1 MQVANT
7 DDEDMSILH
16 SDFPPLAG
24 YAIQPEVASRIEG
37 VCIVAKAVIM
47 PKFGM
52 IQEEATIVEWLVK
65 EGDFVENDDPIAEVT
80 TDKVN
85 MEVGAPAEGY
95 IGGIRFQE
103 GDTVPVTQIIAYILA
118 EGEDPP
124 KIEETSAATIEAAPP
139 AAQAET
145 HAETARATP
154 VAQRL
159 AEAEGIQLS
168 TVKGSGADGKITRKD
183 IEIHQGSEAAISTLP
198 KEVRATPAARRVAR
212 ERGVDLLG
220 VEGSGPRGRVQEGDV
235 HTAAGKPTLRLT
247 PSTLEPSGEPIE
259 VPLEGLRRTIAERM
273 QASYQEAPHI
283 TLTADV
289 DMSRAIEFRSFANA
303 RRPEGEKV
311 SMTAL
316 IMKAVAWALTQHPQM
331 NAYVADDRVK
341 LFPDVHLGV
350 AVAIDEGLIVPVVH
364 YADRKGLFRVADEV
378 YDLTRRG
385 REGRLM
391 PDDVVGGTFT
401 VSNLGMFRVD
411 HFTAILNPPQ
421 AGILAVGRT
430 VRRIVPDDDD
440 QPVVKPMMAITLSA
454 DHRAIDGV
462 LAARFLDD
470 VCTALEEP
478 GSVML

>member
-1 MQVANT
+1 M
-7 DDEDMSILH
+7 
-16 SDFPPLAG
+16 
-24 YAIQPEVASRIEG
+24 
-37 VCIVAKAVIM
+37 AKAVIM

-52 IQEEATIVEWLVK
+52 TQEEATIVKWIVK
-65 EGDFVENDDPIAEVT
+65 EGDFVETDDPIAEVT

-103 GDTVPVTQIIAYILA
+103 GDTVPVTHIIAFILA

-124 KIEETSAATIEAAPP
+124 EIEETPAATPEAAPP
-139 AAQAET
+139 ATQAET
-145 HAETARATP
+145 HSETTHATP

-159 AEAEGIQLS
+159 ANAEGIQLS
-168 TVKGSGADGKITRKD
+168 TVKGSGSDGKITRKD
-183 IEIHQGSEAAISTLP
+183 IDLHMGSETAVSTLP
-198 KEVRATPAARRVAR
+198 KKTRATPAARRVAR
-212 ERGVDLLG
+212 DRGVDLLS

-235 HTAAGKPTLRLT
+235 RTIAKKPFPRLA
-247 PSTLEPSGEPIE
+247 SSSLEPSGEPIE

-273 QASYQEAPHI
+273 QASYQQAPHI
-283 TLTADV
+283 TFTADV

-303 RRPEGEKV
+303 RLPEGGKV

-316 IMKAVAWALTQHPQM
+316 ILKAVAWTLRQHPQM
-331 NAYVADDRVK
+331 NAYVADDRVT
-341 LFPDVHLGV
+341 LFPDIHLGV

-364 YADRKGLFRVADEV
+364 FADRKGLYQVANEV
-378 YDLTRRG
+378 NDLTRRG
-385 REGRLM
+385 REGSLM
-391 PDDVVGGTFT
+391 PDDVARGTFT

-411 HFTAILNPPQ
+411 HFNAILNPPQ

-430 VRRIVPDDDD
+430 VRRIVPDDRD
-440 QPVVKPMMAITLSA
+440 QPIVKPMMAITLSA

-462 LAARFLDD
+462 LAARFLEDI
-470 VCTALEEP
+470 CTALEEP

>member
-1 MQVANT
+1 M
-7 DDEDMSILH
+7 
-16 SDFPPLAG
+16 
-24 YAIQPEVASRIEG
+24 
-37 VCIVAKAVIM
+37 AKPVIM

-52 IQEEATIVEWLVK
+52 TQEEATIVEWLVK
-65 EGDFVENDDPIAEVT
+65 EGDFVETDDPIAEVT

-95 IGGIRFQE
+95 IKGFRFQE
-103 GDTVPVTQIIAYILA
+103 GDTVPVTEIIAYILE
-118 EGEDPP
+118 EGEEPP
-124 KIEETSAATIEAAPP
+124 EIEEAPAAP
-139 AAQAET
+139 AQSAPTIAQEET
-145 HAETARATP
+145 HSETAQATP

-159 AEAEGIQLS
+159 AESEGIQLS
-168 TVKGSGADGKITRKD
+168 TVKGSGYDGKITRQD
-183 IEIHQGSEAAISTLP
+183 IELHLGSETKISSLP
-198 KEVRATPAARRVAR
+198 KKARATPAARSAAR
-212 ERGVDLLG
+212 DRGVNLLS
-220 VEGSGPRGRVQEGDV
+220 VSGSGPRGRIQGEDV
-235 HTAAGKPTLRLT
+235 RAAAGVPIPRLA

-289 DMSRAIEFRSFANA
+289 DMSRAIEFRSFANT

-316 IMKAVAWALTQHPQM
+316 ILKTVAWALRLHPQM
-331 NAYVADDRVK
+331 NAYVADDRVT
-341 LFPDVHLGV
+341 LFPDIHLGV
-350 AVAIDEGLIVPVVH
+350 AVAVDEGLIVPVVH
-364 YADRKGLFRVADEV
+364 FANRKGLYRVADEV
-378 YDLTRRG
+378 NDLTRRG

-391 PDDVVGGTFT
+391 PDDVTGGTFT

-430 VRRIVPDDDD
+430 VRRIVPDNDD

-478 GSVML
+478 GSMML

>member
-1 MQVANT
+1 
-7 DDEDMSILH
+7 
-16 SDFPPLAG
+16 
-24 YAIQPEVASRIEG
+24 
-37 VCIVAKAVIM
+37 VAKAVIM

-52 IQEEATIVEWLVK
+52 TQEEATIVKWIVK
-65 EGDFVENDDPIAEVT
+65 EGDFVETDDPIAEVT

-103 GDTVPVTQIIAYILA
+103 GDTVPVTKIIAYILA

-124 KIEETSAATIEAAPP
+124 EIEETSAATAVSAPP
-139 AAQAET
+139 VSQAET
-145 HAETARATP
+145 HSETSPATP

-159 AEAEGIQLS
+159 AEAKGIQLS
-168 TVKGSGADGKITRKD
+168 TVKGSGSDGKITRKD
-183 IEIHQGSEAAISTLP
+183 IEIHMGSETAISTLHKKTP
-198 KEVRATPAARRVAR
+198 ATPAARHVAR
-212 ERGVDLLG
+212 ERGVDLLS
-220 VEGSGPRGRVQEGDV
+220 VEGSGPRGRIQEGDV
-235 HTAAGKPTLRLT
+235 RAATGKPAPRLAS
-247 PSTLEPSGEPIE
+247 STLAPSGEPIE

-273 QASYQEAPHI
+273 QASYQQAPHI
-283 TLTADV
+283 TFTADV

-303 RRPEGEKV
+303 RRPGGEKV

-331 NAYVADDRVK
+331 NAYVTDDRVI

-364 YADRKGLFRVADEV
+364 FADRKGLYRVADEV
-378 YDLTRRG
+378 NDLTRRG
-385 REGRLM
+385 RECSLM
-391 PDDVVGGTFT
+391 PDDVAGGTFT

-411 HFTAILNPPQ
+411 HFNAILNPPQ

-430 VRRIVPDDDD
+430 VRRIVPDEEDR
-440 QPVVKPMMAITLSA
+440 PVVKPMMAITLSA

-462 LAARFLDD
+462 LAARFLEDI
-470 VCTALEEP
+470 CTALEEP